1 MSYQYHGER
10 NRFRWGSA
18 PGDDEEER
26 KMNYCQQ
33 QVGLREK
40 CGVYGVY
47 NTGDISMGS
56 AAYLALF
63 SMQHRGQ
70 DGAGIASTDGK
81 TVRYHKDLGLVGD
94 VFDAQTLK
102 MFDKQKIAVGHVRYA
117 TSADAHAVL
126 SVQPIVMHSK
136 DGFLAICHNGHIVNG
151 PALSASLRDKGVLLQ
166 SDVDS
171 EILLHLIARRM
182 EVGLEQAIIGMM
194 QVVYGS
200 YALTIM
206 NREKLVGVRDP
217 WGIRPL
223 CIGKVGNSYMLAS
236 ESCTF
241 DALGGVFIRDVA
253 PGEIVT
259 IDESG
264 LHSVQGK
271 VVAEHMCVFE
281 YVYFARA
288 DSTMCGAGVY
298 GARYRAGQLLA
309 KNHPVEA
316 DMVAGV
322 PESALPSAIGYA
334 DASGIPYGQALLK
347 NPYVGRTFIQPSQIV
362 RENTVRLKL
371 TPLAEQVRGKRIVL
385 VDDSIVRGTTTI
397 KLVET
402 LRQAGAKEVHM
413 RISSP
418 PVKYPCHFGINTPNA
433 GQLIGSKLKVEGV
446 RKLLGADS
454 LEYLDLD
461 MLTSSVYDENGNGP
475 KGFCTACFDGN
486 YPMDL
491 KKCKRKGC

>member
-1 MSYQYHGER
+1 
-10 NRFRWGSA
+10 
-18 PGDDEEER
+18 
-26 KMNYCQQ
+26 MNYCQQ

-223 CIGKVGNSYMLAS
+223 CIGKVGNSYML
-236 ESCTF
+236 
-241 DALGGVFIRDVA
+241 GVVLSI
-253 PGEIVT
+253 
-259 IDESG
+259 
-264 LHSVQGK
+264 L
-271 VVAEHMCVFE
+271 VF
-281 YVYFARA
+281 YFAGWKIP
-288 DSTMCGAGVY
+288 T
-298 GARYRAGQLLA
+298 
-309 KNHPVEA
+309 
-316 DMVAGV
+316 
-322 PESALPSAIGYA
+322 PS
-334 DASGIPYGQALLK
+334 
-347 NPYVGRTFIQPSQIV
+347 R
-362 RENTVRLKL
+362 
-371 TPLAEQVRGKRIVL
+371 
-385 VDDSIVRGTTTI
+385 
-397 KLVET
+397 
-402 LRQAGAKEVHM
+402 
-413 RISSP
+413 
-418 PVKYPCHFGINTPNA
+418 
-433 GQLIGSKLKVEGV
+433 
-446 RKLLGADS
+446 
-454 LEYLDLD
+454 
-461 MLTSSVYDENGNGP
+461 
-475 KGFCTACFDGN
+475 
-486 YPMDL
+486 
-491 KKCKRKGC
+491 

>member
-1 MSYQYHGER
+1 
-10 NRFRWGSA
+10 
-18 PGDDEEER
+18 
-26 KMNYCQQ
+26 MNYCQQ

-236 ESCTF
+236 ESCAF
-241 DALGGVFIRDVA
+241 DSIGGEFIRDVE
-253 PGEIVT
+253 PGEIIV
-259 IDESG
+259 INKEG
-264 LHSVQGK
+264 LKSVKAKCGRK
-271 VVAEHMCVFE
+271 SSLCIFE
-281 YVYFARA
+281 YVYFSRPDSIVDGVSVNIARQE
-288 DSTMCGAGVY
+288 AGKIL
-298 GARYRAGQLLA
+298 ARE
-309 KNHPVEA
+309 HPVEA
-316 DMVAGV
+316 DMVCGV
-322 PESALPSAIGYA
+322 PDSGLDAALGFSQV
-334 DASGIPYGQALLK
+334 SGIPFGYGLLK
-347 NPYVGRTFIQPSQIV
+347 NKYTGRAFVYGKRELVENSV
-362 RENTVRLKL
+362 RVKMTALK
-371 TPLAEQVRGKRIVL
+371 ESVRGKRLVL
-385 VDDSIVRGTTTI
+385 IDDSIVSGGTSAYI
-397 KLVET
+397 VKI
-402 LRQAGAKEVHM
+402 LREAGHLGFKRVVLPI
-413 RISSP
+413 R
-418 PVKYPCHFGINTPNA
+418 NA
-433 GQLIGSKLKVEGV
+433 E
-446 RKLLGADS
+446 R
-454 LEYLDLD
+454 
-461 MLTSSVYDENGNGP
+461 
-475 KGFCTACFDGN
+475 
-486 YPMDL
+486 L
-491 KKCKRKGC
+491 KKTLASINKERQEKGLQPLKMVGIKNISEVQNLF